1 MKHPIFKIILPFLL
15 TSFIAAGC
23 GQEQIAVDMDQQ
35 SQKENQIQQELDNFS
50 CFDFCNE
57 KMLFVCPDYDPD
69 ICQKDC
75 ETKWPDTIREC
86 MLTADDCSQISQ
98 QEPYCE
104 EELEKDLMP
113 GKEFSELPEG
123 CNGAC
128 LQYKK
133 CAGYTE
139 GAGAEDQEYAYESCM
154 QTCEAWSEPT
164 IECVRNQPINKAA
177 DCAVMTA
184 CVLKEANK
192 YLH

>member
-1 MKHPIFKIILPFLL
+1 MNKISILILPLALITLFG
-15 TSFIAAGC
+15 SGC
-23 GQEQIAVDMDQQ
+23 GQDQTAVDMEKQL
-35 SQKENQIQQELDNFS
+35 QKEKEIQQELDNFS

-69 ICQKDC
+69 ICQQDC
-75 ETKWPDTIREC
+75 ESKWPDTIREC
-86 MLTADDCSQISQ
+86 MVTAEDCEQISRE
-98 QEPYCE
+98 EPYCK
-104 EELEKDLMP
+104 EKPENDLMP

-154 QTCEAWSEPT
+154 QTCAAWSDST
-164 IECVRNQPINKAA
+164 IQCVRGKAINSAA
-177 DCAVMTA
+177 DCAGMQA
-184 CVLKEANK
+184 CVLKEAGK
-192 YLH
+192 YLP